1 MGKVPCPEVNEVCK
15 DTIESYSCECGEGY
29 MLTDVE
35 EEGCKSVAIIHIE
48 NTVSLGSNYI
58 GEGQPGDGRRWKRG
72 REGGGRERREG
83 KGGREGGG
91 RERREGKG
99 GREGGGRR
107 EGEEKGGRGKEGG
120 REGKGG
126 REGGERREGGRGKRK
141 EGGER
146 REGGRGKRKE
156 GGERREGGR
165 GKEGGGRER
174 REGEEKPVMC
184 PFVQAPDIFSE
195 MPTRESVGK
204 ALELVHRAVP
214 VTADGATSDEL
225 SVTTDLLR
233 NTTSFLLQ
241 FQGGSEEAITVNEV
255 G

>member
-1 MGKVPCPEVNEVCK
+1 MGKVPCPELNEVCK

-99 GREGGGRR
+99 GREGGGRERREGKGGREGGGRERREGKGGR

-120 REGKGG
+120 REGGG
-126 REGGERREGGRGKRK
+126 ARGKRK
-141 EGGER
+141 EGG
-146 REGGRGKRKE
+146 
-156 GGERREGGR
+156 
-165 GKEGGGRER
+165 GRETCD
-174 REGEEKPVMC
+174 V
-184 PFVQAPDIFSE
+184 
-195 MPTRESVGK
+195 
-204 ALELVHRAVP
+204 
-214 VTADGATSDEL
+214 
-225 SVTTDLLR
+225 
-233 NTTSFLLQ
+233 SFCTGSRYLQ
-241 FQGGSEEAITVNEV
+241 
-255 G
+255 